1 MTLAECACLE
11 LGPRLGGFDEA
22 FVGVDRTNGRFGDV
36 SIRTCLA
43 CGRRWL
49 HYQVEYEAFSG
60 SGRWYT
66 GVLPEGADARLRPEE
81 AVPLLERLPWHVYG
95 GSFFG
100 TPGRRGTEPLHVD
113 LHRAAPAAE
122 PAAPEAEAG
131 RRELVQVLRDARALL
146 ARPENDFDWSSWMDA
161 DAALNEVDG
170 LIAELESGR
179 LPDRGDLSFLFVP
192 TGPMQEVSLSSGWG
206 SAFLALA
213 NRCDAALATVYP
225 RTPE

>member
-1 MTLAECACLE
+1 MTLGECACLE
-11 LGPRLGGFDEA
+11 LGPRLGSFDEA

-36 SIRTCLA
+36 SIRTCRA

-49 HYQVEYEAFSG
+49 RYQVEYEAFSG

-66 GVLPEGADARLRPEE
+66 GLLPEGADARLRPED

-95 GSFFG
+95 GSFFDS
-100 TPGRRGTEPLHVD
+100 PGRRGMGAPHVD
-113 LHRAAPAAE
+113 LHRAPPPAKPTAPALDD
-122 PAAPEAEAG
+122 G
-131 RRELVQVLRDARALL
+131 RRELVQVLREARALL

-161 DAALNEVDG
+161 GAALNEVDG

-179 LPDRGDLSFLFVP
+179 LPDQGDVSFLFVP

-213 NRCDAALATVYP
+213 NRCDAALDAVYRRP
-225 RTPE
+225 PE